1 MTPSASSLNRHAKT
15 HPRFTTQGSLLRSA
29 SGLLLGIILL
39 LSPAC
44 SLDDDGTAGTSS
56 ISGQTHALPE
66 PLSPDILVLP
76 DFIHKDL
83 MIAAFDQIHA
93 QDARVYLTYTD
104 TSRKEAIRYSVFAN
118 GQVEKD
124 TLTPAGFNEFS
135 SKSIPSERYL
145 IRAESVLHTKTT
157 GNVSG
162 SVEYLRTDHPVSGR
176 H

>member
-1 MTPSASSLNRHAKT
+1 
-15 HPRFTTQGSLLRSA
+15 
-29 SGLLLGIILL
+29 LLLGIILL

-44 SLDDDGTAGTSS
+44 TLDDDDTAGTSS

-66 PLSPDILVLP
+66 PLSPDIL
-76 DFIHKDL
+76 
-83 MIAAFDQIHA
+83 DQIHA